1 MRVWKPA
8 MILFSE
14 MRLRPLQEVL
24 QVEVLQRGAR
34 LQRPQDLG
42 EDEAGVGEGQGG
54 EGGRRRHG

>member
-1 MRVWKPA
+1 
-8 MILFSE
+8 MIPFSE

-42 EDEAGVGEGQGG
+42 EDKAGIGEGQGG
-54 EGGRRRHG
+54 EGGGRGGRRSDRL

>member
-1 MRVWKPA
+1 

>member
-1 MRVWKPA
+1 

-54 EGGRRRHG
+54 ERGRRG